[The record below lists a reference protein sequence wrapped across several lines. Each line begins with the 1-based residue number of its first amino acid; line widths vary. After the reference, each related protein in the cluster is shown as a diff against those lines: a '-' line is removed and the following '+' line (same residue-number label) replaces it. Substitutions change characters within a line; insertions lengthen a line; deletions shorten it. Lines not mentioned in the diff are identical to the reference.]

1 MIQTPNTTGKES
13 GGGAMYF
20 WGWMTRVMKPHNK
33 TTKGTQ
39 TNQDLLP
46 GQTITGTSETLCSA
60 SSSWATQT
68 RPSRR
73 VRNTTFIFRLS
84 WTFSCQGCGRPSGCR
99 GWGLCH
105 FLKHPYVAVTSHGPM
120 VAPAKTRVTEKW
132 SSISCLAGLS
142 IHGTWSF

>member
-1 MIQTPNTTGKES
+1 MIQGS
-13 GGGAMYF
+13 
-20 WGWMTRVMKPHNK
+20 K
-33 TTKGTQ
+33 TTDLGTVNGTLLSWQ
-39 TNQDLLP
+39 EMSQLMEPQNEHTHTHMHTHTHTPQHTKDLLP
-46 GQTITGTSETLCSA
+46 DQNDLDTSETLCSA

-120 VAPAKTRVTEKW
+120 VAPAKTRVTEK
-132 SSISCLAGLS
+132 
-142 IHGTWSF
+142 